1 MYYDQLEVFE
11 REKLF
16 EKVFESEK
24 LTHANKILK
33 NMLLERAE
41 RLGLFQPE
49 MKLNP
54 KMVVAVCKPWA
65 SQA

>member
-1 MYYDQLEVFE
+1 MKQYLKKV
-11 REKLF
+11 F

-24 LTHANKILK
+24 LTRVNKILK

-41 RLGLFQPE
+41 RLGLFEPE
-49 MKLNP
+49 MRLNP